1 MPGKEDPEF
10 MRRVVYSSL
19 GRRSQRVRLGP
30 GTGLDNGAVSVGRG
44 RVLVL
49 TVDPVSVIPAFGMK
63 MSAWLSVHLIASDY
77 TTSGNDPEYAMFTYN
92 FPMEMSEADREE
104 YIRAIGRECN
114 HLGVA
119 IAGGHTGSYPG
130 SGLTVIGSGSMLGF
144 APENG
149 YLAPSMAREGDGIVM
164 TKHAAIEA
172 TCSLATAFPAFVES
186 KVGPTCANRARKQ
199 VVLCSTVAD
208 ARAAR
213 GVGIGVQGVSSMHDA
228 TEGGVLGALIEMSL
242 ASRKRFSVNLDEIP
256 VAPESRA
263 VCEAFGLDPL
273 KTMGEGALLITCLPE
288 RIPAL
293 RRVLRRSGVQSAE
306 IGFVERGKGLVVSGP
321 RGHRRAS
328 IPEGDAY
335 WDAYSLAIRRNFR

>member
-1 MPGKEDPEF
+1 MQ
-10 MRRVVYSSL
+10 RVVYSSL
-19 GRRSQRVRLGP
+19 GRHSPRVRLGP
-30 GTGLDNGAVSVGRG
+30 GIGLDNGVVSVGRG
-44 RVLVL
+44 RVLIL

-77 TTSGNDPEYAMFTYN
+77 TTSGNDPEYAMFAYN
-92 FPMEMSEADREE
+92 FPTEMSETDREE
-104 YIRAIGRECN
+104 YIRAVGTECN

-130 SGLTVIGSGSMLGF
+130 SGLTVVGSGSMMGF

-149 YLAPSMAREGDGIVM
+149 YLAPSMGREGDRIVM

-186 KVGPTCANRARKQ
+186 NVGTTYANRAKKQ
-199 VVLCSTVAD
+199 VSLCSTVAD

-228 TEGGVLGALIEMSL
+228 TEGGVLGALSEMSL
-242 ASRKRFSVNLDEIP
+242 ASRKRFSVHLDAIP

-263 VCEAFGLDPL
+263 VCKAFGLDPL

-288 RIPAL
+288 RVPAL

-306 IGFVERGKGLVVSGP
+306 IGLVERGEGLVMSDTHEHQFVST
-321 RGHRRAS
+321 A
-328 IPEGDAY
+328 EGDAY
-335 WDAYSLAIRRNFR
+335 WNAYSWAIRRRLG